1 MQIFSEMKKFVLKIG
16 LFLLIVVCADVMIGH
31 GLNYI
36 TSHIT
41 VGGQGRDNY
50 IANEAKDGILVFG
63 SSRAVHHYNTPMLED
78 SLKIT
83 SYNCG
88 EDGNGVIL
96 GYARLLMIKERHEP
110 QIIIYDV
117 MPEYDLFKNDNH
129 KYLGSLRSHYDKD
142 ILHPIF
148 VSVDKT
154 EQYKMI
160 SRLYRYNSRFLQN
173 LVIFFTGYSNDG
185 GIKGYRPSKGNLDKM
200 KITNSI
206 ADSISYAYDSLK
218 IDYINRFIELSKG
231 ARLYFVVSP
240 IWYGMDSIQFQP
252 IKEICEIHGIPF
264 IDFSNDP
271 KFVHNDDLFI
281 DGSHL
286 NEKGADVFTQELIQL
301 LKIYE

>member
-1 MQIFSEMKKFVLKIG
+1 
-16 LFLLIVVCADVMIGH
+16 
-31 GLNYI
+31 
-36 TSHIT
+36 
-41 VGGQGRDNY
+41 
-50 IANEAKDGILVFG
+50 
-63 SSRAVHHYNTPMLED
+63 
-78 SLKIT
+78 
-83 SYNCG
+83 
-88 EDGNGVIL
+88 
-96 GYARLLMIKERHEP
+96 
-110 QIIIYDV
+110 
-117 MPEYDLFKNDNH
+117 
-129 KYLGSLRSHYDKD
+129 
-142 ILHPIF
+142 
-148 VSVDKT
+148 
-154 EQYKMI
+154 
-160 SRLYRYNSRFLQN
+160 
-173 LVIFFTGYSNDG
+173 
-185 GIKGYRPSKGNLDKM
+185 M